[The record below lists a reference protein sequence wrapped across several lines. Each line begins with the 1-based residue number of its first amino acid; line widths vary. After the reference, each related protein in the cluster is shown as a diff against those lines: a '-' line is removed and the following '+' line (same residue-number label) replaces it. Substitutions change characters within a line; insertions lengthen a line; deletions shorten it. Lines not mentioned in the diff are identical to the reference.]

1 MVLVLAADR
10 LINGNGKLLGYLAV
24 CLDLAPF
31 VCASIELRE
40 KDFGQYNKFVFGTSP
55 GRSPAP
61 WAVGLLSLFK
71 RCIETL
77 LKASCSLMRDLWTL
91 EIDDV
96 DPIRWIQHRLPVV
109 ALAFSLLLAPL

>member
-1 MVLVLAADR
+1 MVLVLGADR
-10 LINGNGKLLGYLAV
+10 LINSNGKLFRNMAI
-24 CLDLAPF
+24 CLDLAPS

-61 WAVGLLSLFK
+61 WAVGLLLLFK

-77 LKASCSLMRDLWTL
+77 LKASRSLVRDLWTL

-96 DPIRWIQHRLPVV
+96 DPIRWIQHRLPVF
-109 ALAFSLLLAPL
+109 ALAFSLLLAPP